1 MHNVSRLAGIFA
13 CAASLAAAGCAGGT
27 GVTPAAG
34 SPTSAAVMSQIK
46 GDSHTLI
53 YMPTVRNAQH
63 IYPQYSNAVYGNGPL
78 LYKPK
83 MYLIFWGF
91 KKAGDPDG
99 VAQLLEQFQSSIGGS
114 THNEI
119 YVQYKGTKKF
129 IKNPKNQNGSF
140 WADDTDAIPTAPT
153 DQQVAAESLLGVKHF
168 GYDANGSYVVVTA
181 TGHSTPGF
189 GTEWCAYHSAVNDTK
204 SQLVSYTNLPYQPDA
219 GSSCGANFISPPSD
233 ESGTDEGVTIVEGH
247 EYGESI
253 TDPNPPTGY
262 YSNQWGEIGDICAWN
277 GVENDPFAKYSF
289 TSQPMW
295 SNATSS
301 CVQTYSKKK

>member
-13 CAASLAAAGCAGGT
+13 CAATLAAAGCAGGS
-27 GVTPAAG
+27 GVTPVTT
-34 SPTSAAVMSQIK
+34 SPNAVSLVQSI
-46 GDSHTLI
+46 GGNNHAI
-53 YMPTVRNAQH
+53 YMPTIHNAQQVR
-63 IYPQYSNAVYGNGPL
+63 PDYSNANYGGGPL

-91 KKAGDPDG
+91 KKAGDPDK

-114 THNEI
+114 AHNEI
-119 YVQYKGTKKF
+119 YVQYKGTKKY
-129 IKNPKNQNGSF
+129 ITNPKNQNGNYF
-140 WADDTDAIPTAPT
+140 FDDKNAIPTSPT
-153 DQQVAAESLLGVKHF
+153 DGQVAAESLVGVKHF
-168 GYDANGSYVVVTA
+168 GYNVNGSYVVVTA

-189 GTEWCAYHSAVNDTK
+189 GTDWCAYHSSVNGSK
-204 SQLVSYTNLPYQPDA
+204 NELVSYTNLPYQPDA
-219 GSSCGANFISPPSD
+219 GQSCGANFITPPSD

-262 YSNQWGEIGDICAWN
+262 YSNQWGEIGDVCAWTD
-277 GVENDPFAKYSF
+277 VENDPFGKYQWS
-289 TSQPMW
+289 SQPMW

-301 CVQTYSKKK
+301 CVQSYKKKK

>member
-153 DQQVAAESLLGVKHF
+153 DQQVAA
-168 GYDANGSYVVVTA
+168 
-181 TGHSTPGF
+181 
-189 GTEWCAYHSAVNDTK
+189 
-204 SQLVSYTNLPYQPDA
+204 
-219 GSSCGANFISPPSD
+219 
-233 ESGTDEGVTIVEGH
+233 
-247 EYGESI
+247 
-253 TDPNPPTGY
+253 
-262 YSNQWGEIGDICAWN
+262 
-277 GVENDPFAKYSF
+277 
-289 TSQPMW
+289 
-295 SNATSS
+295 
-301 CVQTYSKKK
+301 